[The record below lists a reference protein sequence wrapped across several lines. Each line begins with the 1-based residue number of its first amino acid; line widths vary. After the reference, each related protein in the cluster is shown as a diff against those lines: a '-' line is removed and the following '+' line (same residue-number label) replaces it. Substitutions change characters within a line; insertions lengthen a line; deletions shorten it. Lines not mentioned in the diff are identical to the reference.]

1 MIKIP
6 QDILTR
12 EELERISGMKEQD
25 INIEIPRVYLEK
37 ESLTL
42 VVGVKLNFVIP
53 RIHEKRMRDRILKK
67 VGQAKDVRFRYAYQ
81 TSEAPAAKKA
91 SDKSKGSKKPN
102 VSGGVL
108 YGTYISGE
116 PIPIEE
122 IYGKVGERGQVV
134 IRGELFSMDSRA
146 IKNGKLLV
154 QGVDLLD
161 QKRSMKEA
169 DMVVLAA
176 AIEPNPDVRKIATML
191 TASIDTN
198 NFLTEAH
205 PKLRPVE
212 SPTAGVFL
220 SGVCQGPK
228 DIPETVAQ
236 AGAAAVKAIGLLAK
250 DKLKT
255 NPCTAKPDE
264 LVCSGCSVCA
274 NVCPYGAITY
284 IEKEVRDHGIREVR
298 RLASVNS
305 ALCQGCG
312 ACTVACPSGAMD
324 LQGFS
329 NRQLIAEVD
338 AICK

>member
-6 QDILTR
+6 QDILTT

-81 TSEAPAAKKA
+81 ASEAPAVKKA

-108 YGTYISGE
+108 YGTYISGD

-134 IRGELFSMDSRA
+134 IRGELFSLDSRA

-154 QGVDLLD
+154 TMEITDKERATCCKAFMKTEDFELLEENVSLGD
-161 QKRSMKEA
+161 WLKISGNVEFDTFENEVGIMARSINQSSKPERKDEHPGEKRVELHVHTKMSDNDGFNE
-169 DMVVLAA
+169 
-176 AIEPNPDVRKIATML
+176 IA
-191 TASIDTN
+191 
-198 NFLTEAH
+198 
-205 PKLRPVE
+205 
-212 SPTAGVFL
+212 
-220 SGVCQGPK
+220 
-228 DIPETVAQ
+228 
-236 AGAAAVKAIGLLAK
+236 
-250 DKLKT
+250 
-255 NPCTAKPDE
+255 
-264 LVCSGCSVCA
+264 
-274 NVCPYGAITY
+274 
-284 IEKEVRDHGIREVR
+284 
-298 RLASVNS
+298 
-305 ALCQGCG
+305 
-312 ACTVACPSGAMD
+312 
-324 LQGFS
+324 
-329 NRQLIAEVD
+329 
-338 AICK
+338 

>member
-6 QDILTR
+6 QDILTT

-81 TSEAPAAKKA
+81 ASEAPAAKKA

-134 IRGELFSMDSRA
+134 IRGELFSLDSRA

-154 QGVDLLD
+154 TMEITDKERATCCKAFMKTEDFELLEENVSLGD
-161 QKRSMKEA
+161 WLKISGNVEFDTFENEVGIMARSINQSSKPERKDEHPGEKR
-169 DMVVLAA
+169 V
-176 AIEPNPDVRKIATML
+176 
-191 TASIDTN
+191 
-198 NFLTEAH
+198 
-205 PKLRPVE
+205 
-212 SPTAGVFL
+212 
-220 SGVCQGPK
+220 
-228 DIPETVAQ
+228 
-236 AGAAAVKAIGLLAK
+236 
-250 DKLKT
+250 
-255 NPCTAKPDE
+255 
-264 LVCSGCSVCA
+264 
-274 NVCPYGAITY
+274 
-284 IEKEVRDHGIREVR
+284 
-298 RLASVNS
+298 
-305 ALCQGCG
+305 
-312 ACTVACPSGAMD
+312 
-324 LQGFS
+324 
-329 NRQLIAEVD
+329 
-338 AICK
+338 